1 MSSKKIN
8 IVIADDHKI
17 FLEGLTA
24 LLQNDEGINVIAAVV
39 NGQEVLDVLKAK
51 QADVVLTDVDMPVM
65 DGMKLTKELK
75 KNYPEIKVL
84 ALTMH
89 NEGRIISSLLK
100 AGVTG
105 YILKDSGKDELLNAI
120 KTVSRGENYFSEEV
134 KTNLMESMIPGKK
147 ATGSSSLIE
156 LSERETEVLKLIAK
170 ELTQIQIAEKLF
182 ISEHTVIFHK
192 RKLFAKFD
200 VKNTAG
206 LIKCAAEQGF
216 LD

>member
-1 MSSKKIN
+1 MTNKKID
-8 IVIADDHKI
+8 IIIADDHRI

-24 LLQNDEGINVIAAVV
+24 LLQNSEELCIIASVS
-39 NGQEVLDVLKAK
+39 NGQEVLDVLKVK
-51 QADVVLTDVDMPVM
+51 QADVVLTDIDMPIM

-75 KNYPEIKVL
+75 KSYPRIKIL

-105 YILKDSGKDELLNAI
+105 YILKDTGKTELLNAI
-120 KTVSRGENYFSEEV
+120 ATVSRGENYFSEEV

-147 ATGSSSLIE
+147 SGGSSSLIE
-156 LSERETEVLKLIAK
+156 LSERENEVLKLIAL
-170 ELTQIQIAEKLF
+170 ELTQGEIAERLF

-192 RKLFAKFD
+192 RKLFMKFN

-206 LIKCAAEQGF
+206 LIKSAMEQGF
-216 LD
+216 LN